1 MSKCLGQLSSINVL
15 LHYLRADIFSV
26 ITADDTTS
34 SVIKERLFRVKW
46 AKIIPI
52 LCLGQSQRRA
62 CQIKWMFCIREQ
74 KKSDVKSQVIWWAM
88 LQWN

>member
-46 AKIIPI
+46 AKIISI
-52 LCLGQSQRRA
+52 LCLGQSQRRV

-74 KKSDVKSQVIWWAM
+74 KKGDVKSQVIWWAT
-88 LQWN
+88 L